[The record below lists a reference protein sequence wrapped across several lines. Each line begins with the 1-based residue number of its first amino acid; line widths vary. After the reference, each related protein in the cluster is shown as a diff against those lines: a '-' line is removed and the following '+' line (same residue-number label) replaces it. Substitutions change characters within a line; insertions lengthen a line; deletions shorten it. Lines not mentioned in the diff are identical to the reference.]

1 MQCMAGQ
8 CFIIGFMKGSSSP
21 LIPDSIRAFMQNGRY
36 ARKPQTAVNICC
48 ARAII
53 IAKTAS
59 AIQPSGVRAQIHR
72 IINPREVFAA
82 CNVSPFEG
90 VSIAEPDDGS
100 QNNRNG

>member
-36 ARKPQTAVNICC
+36 ARKPQTAV
-48 ARAII
+48 
-53 IAKTAS
+53 
-59 AIQPSGVRAQIHR
+59 GVRAQIHR

-100 QNNRNG
+100 